1 MAIFRFNN
9 NNFEKVEQTKF
20 SSEGI
25 LERQHIQNA
34 LKKQIEIISPNLLVI
49 SEEFCEW
56 EDSKRRIDLLAIDRD
71 ANIVVIELKRTE
83 TGEHMELQALR
94 YASMVSTLKFDRTIE
109 IYEKYLQSIGSEV
122 DALEEVLTFL
132 NKSEEEAKDE
142 FANDVKIILVSSD
155 FSKELTTSVMWLNE
169 RKLDI
174 KCFRLI
180 PYKMDREVLIDIQ
193 QIIPLPEAESYQ
205 IKIREQKEEKRE
217 ARTGI
222 RDYSRYTFNGEN
234 GLSKRGIVLNIWK
247 YYLRNN
253 PNLTMNKLQNDFPRD
268 IKGNLFVLKQQA
280 LEQQE
285 RDSNNLT
292 RYFLENNAIA
302 IIDNNEYVISN
313 QWGKGNIEKFID
325 YAKKLGY
332 EINEE

>member
-1 MAIFRFNN
+1 MAIFRFTN

-49 SEEFCEW
+49 AEEFCEW
-56 EDSKRRIDLLAIDRD
+56 EDSRRRIDLLAIDRD

-94 YASMVSTLKFDRTIE
+94 YASMVSTLTFKRAVE
-109 IYEKYLQSIGSEV
+109 IFEKYLKSIEC
-122 DALEEVLTFL
+122 DLNPQEEILSFL
-132 NKSEEEAKDE
+132 GWSEEESKDE

-180 PYKMDREVLIDIQ
+180 PYKMNNEVLIDIQ

-217 ARTGI
+217 ARTGV
-222 RDYSRYTFNGEN
+222 RDYSRYCFNGEN
-234 GLSKRGIVLNIWK
+234 ELSKRGIVLAIWK
-247 YYLRNN
+247 QYLEDNQ
-253 PNLTMNKLQNDFPRD
+253 NLTMFKLQNDFPKN
-268 IKGNLFVLKQQA
+268 IKGSLFVLKQQA

-292 RYFLENNAIA
+292 RYFIESDAIA
-302 IIDNNEYVISN
+302 IIENNEYVISN

>member
-1 MAIFRFNN
+1 MAIFRFTN

-56 EDSKRRIDLLAIDRD
+56 EDSRRRIDLLAIDRD

-94 YASMVSTLKFDRTIE
+94 YASMVSTLTFKRAVE
-109 IYEKYLQSIGSEV
+109 IFEKYLKSIES
-122 DALEEVLTFL
+122 DLNSQEEILSFL
-132 NKSEEEAKDE
+132 GWSEEESKDE

-169 RKLDI
+169 RNIDI
-174 KCFRLI
+174 KCYRLI
-180 PYKMDREVLIDIQ
+180 PYKMDNEVLIDIQ

-205 IKIREQKEEKRE
+205 IKIREQKTEKRE

-222 RDYSRYTFNGEN
+222 RDNSKYCFNGEN
-234 GLSKRGIVLNIWK
+234 GLSKRGIVLNVWK
-247 YYLRNN
+247 QYLKDNSI
-253 PNLTMNKLQNDFPRD
+253 LSFEKLNIDFPRD
-268 IKGNLFVLKQQA
+268 IKGNLFVPKQQA
-280 LEQQE
+280 LDQQE

-292 RYFLENNAIA
+292 RYFLEDDAIA
-302 IIDNNEYVISN
+302 IIENNEYVISN
-313 QWGKGNIEKFID
+313 QWGKGKIEKFID

-332 EINEE
+332 EIGEE

>member
-1 MAIFRFNN
+1 MAIFRFKND
-9 NNFEKVEQTKF
+9 NFDKIEQTKF
-20 SSEGI
+20 STEGI
-25 LERQHIQNA
+25 LETKNIQKA
-34 LKKQIEIISPNLLVI
+34 LKKQIDIISSNLLVI
-49 SEEFCEW
+49 SEEFSEW
-56 EDSKRRIDLLAIDRD
+56 DDSNRRIDLLAIDKE

-83 TGEHMELQALR
+83 TGDHMELQALR
-94 YASMVSTLKFDRTIE
+94 YASMVSTLTLKRAVE
-109 IYEKYLQSIGSEV
+109 IFEKYLKSIDS
-122 DALEEVLTFL
+122 DLNPQEEILSFL
-132 NKSEEEAKDE
+132 GWSEEESKDE
-142 FANDVKIILVSSD
+142 FANDVKIILVSSN

-169 RKLDI
+169 RKIDI

-180 PYKMDREVLIDIQ
+180 PYKMDNEVLIDVQ

-222 RDYSRYTFNGEN
+222 RDYSRYSFNGEN
-234 GLSKRGIVLNIWK
+234 GLSKRGIVLTIWK
-247 YYLRNN
+247 QYLKDNQ
-253 PNLTMNKLQNDFPRD
+253 NLTISKLQNDFPRD

-292 RYFLENNAIA
+292 RYFLENEAVA
-302 IIDNNEYVISN
+302 IINNSEYVISN
-313 QWGKGNIEKFID
+313 QWGKGNIEKFVS